1 MAPPPFPD
9 RGVVGGRDADGEGG
23 PCCVIEGLVRGDS
36 GISREEEDE
45 GESAFSGLSRSSAV
59 GGF

>member
-1 MAPPPFPD
+1 MAAPPLPA
-9 RGVVGGRDADGEGG
+9 RGVVGGREAAGEGG
-23 PCCVIEGLVRGDS
+23 PCCVVEGLVRGDS
-36 GISREEEDE
+36 GMSREKEDD